1 MNAGEDHNPMTT
13 KAEALKQ
20 WAALEPGADPLAV
33 MAPIPYKAT
42 GSKYGTDSIRIG
54 GSPEFIDAVMSNL
67 KPILDGENHAT
78 RLTLSRAEVKPTEIN
93 GETRSFQ
100 NAAPGAE
107 VVYIALNMRGDEGA
121 MVSGMIDRNLDG
133 ATDRFAKRNRYA
145 R

>member
-1 MNAGEDHNPMTT
+1 MTT

-54 GSPEFIDAVMSNL
+54 GSSAFIDAVLSNL

>member
-1 MNAGEDHNPMTT
+1 MTT
-13 KAEALKQ
+13 KAQAMKQ
-20 WAALEPGADPLAV
+20 WADLEPGADPLAV
-33 MAPIPYKAT
+33 MRPIPYKAT
-42 GSKYGTDSIRIG
+42 GSRYGADALRIT
-54 GSPEFIDAVMSNL
+54 GSPTFVDAVMSNL
-67 KPILDGENHAT
+67 KPLLDGENHAT

-121 MVSGMIDRNLDG
+121 MVSGMLDRNLDG

>member
-1 MNAGEDHNPMTT
+1 MTT

-20 WAALEPGADPLAV
+20 WAALEPGANPLAV
-33 MAPIPYKAT
+33 MAPIPYKAA
-42 GSKYGTDSIRIG
+42 GSKYGTDSIRLG
-54 GSPEFIDAVMSNL
+54 GSPAFIDAVLSCL

-93 GETRSFQ
+93 GETRSFP

-107 VVYIALNMRGDEGA
+107 IVYIALNMRGDEGA
-121 MVSGMIDRNLDG
+121 IASTMLDRHLNG
-133 ATDRFAKRNRYA
+133 ATERFADTNRYA

>member
-1 MNAGEDHNPMTT
+1 MTT

-33 MAPIPYKAT
+33 MAPIPYKAS

-67 KPILDGENHAT
+67 KPLLDGENHAT

-121 MVSGMIDRNLDG
+121 IASGMLDRHLNG
-133 ATDRFAKRNRYA
+133 ATERFADTNRYA

>member
-1 MNAGEDHNPMTT
+1 MTT
-13 KAEALKQ
+13 NAEALKQ

-54 GSPEFIDAVMSNL
+54 GSPEFIDAVLSNL

-93 GETRSFQ
+93 GERRSFQ

-107 VVYIALNMRGDEGA
+107 VVYIALNLRGHEGA
-121 MVSGMIDRNLDG
+121 MVSGMIDRNLAG